1 VHEQKMSKMRNTDGE
16 REMKIAISS
25 TGKTLDDN
33 IDQRFG
39 RCPYFLIVEIEDKKI
54 KETKAVENTAA
65 AQSGKAGIA
74 AAQRVMEEDIKAVIT
89 GNLGPNAS
97 DVLDQFGIKT
107 YQSSGNIKD
116 TVNKFIEG
124 KLDKITEL
132 AEAHSGF
139 KQEMKKDKERIFFP
153 LLDDNGMD
161 SEISSHFGHA
171 PFFGLYDT
179 ETKKLEII
187 ENNLDHADPTKS
199 PVDQIV
205 EAVNPTTIYA
215 QGIGGRAIGLFAER
229 GVKLKTGPYTI
240 IKEVID
246 NLDKLEDLTEGCGH
260 H

>member
-1 VHEQKMSKMRNTDGE
+1 
-16 REMKIAISS
+16 MKIAISS
-25 TGKTLDDN
+25 TGKTLNDN
-33 IDQRFG
+33 VDQRFG
-39 RCPYFLIVEIEDKKI
+39 RCPYFIIVDIEDKKI
-54 KETKAVENTAA
+54 EEFKAVENIAA

-74 AAQRVMEEDIKAVIT
+74 AAQTIAEEEVEAVIT

-97 DVLDQFGIKT
+97 DVLEQFGIKA
-107 YQSSGNIKD
+107 YQASGKIKEVIGD
-116 TVNKFIEG
+116 FIKGRLNE
-124 KLDKITEL
+124 ITEL
-132 AEAHSGF
+132 AEAHTGL

-187 ENNLDHADPTKS
+187 ENVLDHADPTKS

-205 EAVNPTTIYA
+205 EAVNPTTVYA
-215 QGIGGRAIGLFAER
+215 QGIGGRAISLFAEK
-229 GVKLKTGPYTI
+229 GVKLKTGTYTTV
-240 IKEVID
+240 KEVID